1 MIEATRKIETDK
13 LRWIVDK
20 ISHVNLAK
28 AMNMSISGAKRIYMV
43 LDDKSAYLTEQTIK
57 KVKKALDELQ
67 IPWWI
72 DELKGDK

>member
-13 LRWIVDK
+13 LRWIIDK
-20 ISHVNLAK
+20 ISHVDLAK

-67 IPWWI
+67 IPW
-72 DELKGDK
+72 

>member
-67 IPWWI
+67 IPW
-72 DELKGDK
+72 